1 MEEEVIRIL
10 HDETS
15 DHGLWIGDQ
24 KDFSSITDPS
34 RWAVCHAAK
43 EPFHRVALGYTGR
56 SAPKDHPEYLFAYR
70 PLNSVKPDR
79 LILNLVDA
87 PDPAYVSPAL
97 IDEALNF
104 IWWKFPQENVL
115 VHCNAGHSRAAV
127 IGMLF
132 LAAKGLLHPDFEI
145 SEGRFKTLYPPYEP
159 GAGLRGFAKENWE
172 RYWKLWDPDRP
183 TCKGESAQ

>member
-1 MEEEVIRIL
+1 MIRIL

-34 RWAVCHAAK
+34 RWVVVHAAK

-87 PDPAYVSPAL
+87 PDPAYVSTRL
-97 IDEALNF
+97 IDEAMDFLYWNVG
-104 IWWKFPQENVL
+104 EHNVL
-115 VHCNAGHSRAAV
+115 VHCNLGGSRAPV

-132 LAAKGLLHPDFEI
+132 LATKGLLPADFEGA
-145 SEGRFKTLYPPYEP
+145 EKAFKLLYGPYDP
-159 GAGLRGFAKENWE
+159 GAGMRGFAKENWE
-172 RYWKLWDPDRP
+172 RYRTLWATR
-183 TCKGESAQ
+183 